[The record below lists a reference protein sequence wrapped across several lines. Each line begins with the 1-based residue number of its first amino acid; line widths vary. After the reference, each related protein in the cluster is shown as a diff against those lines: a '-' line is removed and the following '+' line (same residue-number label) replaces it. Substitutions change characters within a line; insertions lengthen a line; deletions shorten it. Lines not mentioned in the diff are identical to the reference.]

1 MRLFFLLLPLLLAA
15 TAANAAVYKWTDQN
29 GQIQYGE
36 HPPAGGNAE
45 KMAPAP
51 PPADPGA
58 KRESLDKQ
66 LEDMQTSSEERGE
79 REAEYAKKEE
89 IAKIRTENCKV
100 ARNNLV
106 VLNQGGH
113 RLTRMP
119 DGSYKRLEPE
129 EKEAMIAETQK
140 QIETNCD

>member
-1 MRLFFLLLPLLLAA
+1 MRLFSLLLPLLLAA
-15 TAANAAVYKWTDQN
+15 TSASAAMYKWTDEN
-29 GQIQYGE
+29 GQTQYGE

-58 KRESLDKQ
+58 KRESLEKQ
-66 LEDMQTSSEERGE
+66 LEDMEASSENRDERN
-79 REAEYAKKEE
+79 AEYARKEE
-89 IAKIRTENCKV
+89 IAKIRAENCKV

-119 DGSYKRLEPE
+119 DGSYKRLEPQ
-129 EKEAMIAETQK
+129 EKEAMIAETKK